1 MPTMK
6 LTSVVNPGNSNQM
19 VVTRNSSP
27 PASPRDVGTNGAIYS
42 GDQIASAASASATVV
57 NVDNSDNWIATMDGI
72 DPVDTTFNW
81 EEVSSVDEYYNTQTN
96 QYDYYVNLPDSQSF
110 VMLD

>member
-19 VVTRNSSP
+19 VVTRDSSP

-42 GDQIASAASASATVV
+42 GDGIQSAASASATVV
-57 NVDNSDNWIATMDGI
+57 NVDNSDNWIATMDGT

-96 QYDYYVNLPDSQSF
+96 QYDYYINLPGPQ
-110 VMLD
+110 VVILRG